1 MEREWGRLVEAV
13 LHHDLHALARLASRV
28 EDRTPG
34 WRQAMRALMP
44 HTGKARVIG
53 ITGPPG
59 SGKSTLTGH
68 LAACFSARGWDVAV
82 IAVDPSSVHS
92 GGALLGD
99 RLRMTGLDC
108 SNVFVRSLASRGAVG
123 GLSQAARDLVR
134 ILDAFGKTLILLE
147 TVGAGQDDV
156 DVADVAD
163 IVAVLC
169 VPGLGDHVQAVKSG
183 IMEIGDVFVVNK
195 MDVGGADQVAADILQ
210 AIRLRQNDGTAVP
223 GLMRTTASRG
233 LGVTELADVLIER
246 LHRRGPERAARRMDC
261 FEKEVAGLV
270 MQELR
275 DLIRKH
281 PACGRLR
288 ERFASD
294 ETIPLDPYE
303 FYDVL
308 FSGGPWMDL
317 QNKEPDSKS
326 VAGAHSRQA
335 EL

>member
-1 MEREWGRLVEAV
+1 
-13 LHHDLHALARLASRV
+13 
-28 EDRTPG
+28 
-34 WRQAMRALMP
+34 
-44 HTGKARVIG
+44 
-53 ITGPPG
+53 
-59 SGKSTLTGH
+59 
-68 LAACFSARGWDVAV
+68 
-82 IAVDPSSVHS
+82 
-92 GGALLGD
+92 
-99 RLRMTGLDC
+99 
-108 SNVFVRSLASRGAVG
+108 
-123 GLSQAARDLVR
+123 
-134 ILDAFGKTLILLE
+134 
-147 TVGAGQDDV
+147 
-156 DVADVAD
+156 
-163 IVAVLC
+163 
-169 VPGLGDHVQAVKSG
+169 
-183 IMEIGDVFVVNK
+183 MEIGDVFVVNK

-210 AIRLRQNDGTAVP
+210 AIRLRQNDRTAVP

-317 QNKEPDSKS
+317 QNKELTQMS